1 MELNTKIEVKNLYFY
16 YGRSQVLKDINLDIF
31 EKKVTAIIGPS
42 GCGKT
47 TLIRLFNR
55 MNDLIPKTRLEG
67 TILLDKKVSMT
78 PK

>member
-42 GCGKT
+42 GC
-47 TLIRLFNR
+47 
-55 MNDLIPKTRLEG
+55 
-67 TILLDKKVSMT
+67 
-78 PK
+78 